1 MKIIEA
7 GDFTYVSYNEENS
20 AKHNGVHLYVPG
32 HLDGEK
38 YEDDGRL
45 TGTCPVPMDDY
56 GFAEL
61 SYTQDGISTCKRL
74 RLAIVEGTVD
84 ELRGLALGDCHLRSN
99 AKLQQSYIN
108 DSLKNQAARIG
119 GDTLSTVAQVE
130 IDRRLRIANALLKD
144 IDRINCGG
152 HPDPI
157 MESLVHEA
165 RKLGVIL

>member
-7 GDFTYVSYNEENS
+7 GDFTYVSYDKENS
-20 AKHNGVHLYVPG
+20 SKHNGVHLYVPG

-38 YEDDGRL
+38 YEDDGCL

-56 GFAEL
+56 GVAEL

-84 ELRGLALGDCHLRSN
+84 ELRGLTLGDCRLRSY

-119 GDTLSTVAQVE
+119 DTLSTVSQVE
-130 IDRRLRIANALLKD
+130 IDRRLRIVNALLKD
-144 IDRINCGG
+144 IDRINYGG